1 VRTRAAVSAAL
12 ASAGILIA
20 GWQSGVH
27 VAATGS
33 SAAGTAA
40 GTTGTTGSSGATG
53 SSGTSGSSGSG
64 SAGSGSSGSGS
75 TGSGSTGSGSTGSG
89 SAGSGSSAA
98 GGATGASAKAGGT
111 YDGSVV
117 QTRFGSV
124 QVQITVQA
132 GKITD
137 VTALQLT
144 DAERRS
150 VQISNRAA
158 PLLRDEVL
166 QAQSADVQTISGAT
180 VTSDAYLS
188 SLQAA
193 LDAANL

>member
-27 VAATGS
+27 IADTSSSVASAANGATGAKALGTGGS
-33 SAAGTAA
+33 SASSGSSGA
-40 GTTGTTGSSGATG
+40 GTTGA
-53 SSGTSGSSGSG
+53 
-64 SAGSGSSGSGS
+64 SGS
-75 TGSGSTGSGSTGSG
+75 TG
-89 SAGSGSSAA
+89 
-98 GGATGASAKAGGT
+98 ASARAVGT
-111 YDGSVV
+111 YAGSVV

-150 VQISNRAA
+150 VQISNEAA

-166 QAQSADVQTISGAT
+166 QAQSANVQTISGAT
-180 VTSDAYLS
+180 VTSDAYLN

-193 LDAANL
+193 LDAAHL

>member
-1 VRTRAAVSAAL
+1 MRTRAAVSAAL

-27 VAATGS
+27 VADTS
-33 SAAGTAA
+33 SAVASAA
-40 GTTGTTGSSGATG
+40 TGTTGTTGTGTGSEASGTDDSTSSAGSSGA
-53 SSGTSGSSGSG
+53 GT
-64 SAGSGSSGSGS
+64 
-75 TGSGSTGSGSTGSG
+75 
-89 SAGSGSSAA
+89 
-98 GGATGASAKAGGT
+98 TGASAKAVGA
-111 YDGSVV
+111 YAGSVV

-137 VTALQLT
+137 VAALQLT
-144 DAERRS
+144 DAERKS

-166 QAQSADVQTISGAT
+166 QSQSADVQTISGAT
-180 VTSDAYLS
+180 VTSDAYLN

>member
-1 VRTRAAVSAAL
+1 MRTRAAVSAAL

-27 VAATGS
+27 IADTSSAVASAAT
-33 SAAGTAA
+33 
-40 GTTGTTGSSGATG
+40 GTTGTTGTGTGTGTGTDDSTASSASSGAGTG
-53 SSGTSGSSGSG
+53 TTGAGT
-64 SAGSGSSGSGS
+64 
-75 TGSGSTGSGSTGSG
+75 
-89 SAGSGSSAA
+89 
-98 GGATGASAKAGGT
+98 TGASAKAVGT
-111 YDGSVV
+111 YAGSVV

-144 DAERRS
+144 DAERKS

-158 PLLRDEVL
+158 PILRDEVL
-166 QAQSADVQTISGAT
+166 QSQSADVQTISGAT
-180 VTSDAYLS
+180 VTSDAYLN

>member
-1 VRTRAAVSAAL
+1 MRTRAAVSAAL

-27 VAATGS
+27 VADTGS
-33 SAAGTAA
+33 SVASAAA
-40 GTTGTTGSSGATG
+40 GTTGATG
-53 SSGTSGSSGSG
+53 SSGSSGTS
-64 SAGSGSSGSGS
+64 SSSGTSDSTASSG
-75 TGSGSTGSGSTGSG
+75 
-89 SAGSGSSAA
+89 ASAA
-98 GGATGASAKAGGT
+98 GTTGASAKAVGT
-111 YDGSVV
+111 YPGSVV

-144 DAERRS
+144 DAERKS

-180 VTSDAYLS
+180 VTSDAYLN

>member
-20 GWQSGVH
+20 GWQSGAHIADTSSAVAS
-27 VAATGS
+27 AAT
-33 SAAGTAA
+33 
-40 GTTGTTGSSGATG
+40 GTTGTTGTG
-53 SSGTSGSSGSG
+53 SGTGAGGSTSGSSGAGTSG
-64 SAGSGSSGSGS
+64 AGTSGT
-75 TGSGSTGSGSTGSG
+75 TGT
-89 SAGSGSSAA
+89 
-98 GGATGASAKAGGT
+98 TGASAKAVGT
-111 YDGSVV
+111 YAGSVV

-144 DAERRS
+144 DAERKS

-158 PLLRDEVL
+158 PLLRAEVL
-166 QAQSADVQTISGAT
+166 QSQSADVQTISGAT
-180 VTSDAYLS
+180 VTSDAYLN